1 MSSRKHRVPA
11 RACPAAVSA
20 ARPHA
25 SPAVPPPRRPLPV
38 VARRAR
44 ARSTTTPA
52 PVGSRVGSGALPA
65 ADHAALVPT
74 EPALVVSRLSEL
86 ASPRGAA
93 GAAAAGS
100 AWAAW

>member
-1 MSSRKHRVPA
+1 MSHVSR
-11 RACPAAVSA
+11 
-20 ARPHA
+20 A
-25 SPAVPPPRRPLPV
+25 SPPPPKFF
-38 VARRAR
+38 ASSA
-44 ARSTTTPA
+44 THTHHHHA

-65 ADHAALVPT
+65 AADHAALVPT
-74 EPALVVSRLSEL
+74 EPAALVVCRRSEL